1 MREIQTATIIETVKE
16 LCIDANC
23 NLRCD
28 TVQAFKKAEKKE
40 PSPLGREVLKQL
52 IRNSEISTAE
62 QLPFCQDTGYAV
74 LFIDIGQ
81 DVKITGGSLT
91 EALNEGVRQG
101 HCKGFLRMSILDN
114 PLSRKNPGDNTPAS
128 IHYNI
133 VSGDEFKIALLV
145 KGCGCD
151 NVSALQMFKPSEGW
165 EAAKKFI
172 VQTVENA
179 GPNASPPMTLGIGL
193 GGPFAHAAYLAQKSL
208 LWSLDKPN
216 PDPQLR
222 KLEAELVESI
232 NCLGIGPAGFGGETT
247 CLGVHIEMGPAH
259 IAAFPVAVNI
269 DCHSHRG
276 KEATL

>member
-114 PLSRKNPGDNTPAS
+114 PLSRKNTGDNTPAS